1 MDGGG
6 GGGRNFIAHLGS
18 VLKLLIIGA
27 FVTDV
32 HVVWTTFWQLAARRR
47 KGNYVGAVHEKSSSL
62 RSGAFANIVQATR
75 KEEFLILLFI

>member
-1 MDGGG
+1 MAGGR
-6 GGGRNFIAHLGS
+6 GRNFVAHLGF
-18 VLKLLIIGA
+18 VHKLLIIGA

-62 RSGAFANIVQATR
+62 RSSAFANIVQATR